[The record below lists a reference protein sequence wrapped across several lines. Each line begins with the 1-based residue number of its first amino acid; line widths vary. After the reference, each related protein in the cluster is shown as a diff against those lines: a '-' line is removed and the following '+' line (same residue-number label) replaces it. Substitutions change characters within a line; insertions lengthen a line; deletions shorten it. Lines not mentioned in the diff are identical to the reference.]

1 MADGRTEEALNNKV
15 TDCVRVGICLIV
27 FFRYMSD
34 CWAELTQIIET
45 MTWINEWPHARTDNK
60 MAEYDE
66 VLMYLACEA
75 FFDCNSSE
83 SNDEYLMTV
92 VDAGLDSD

>member
-1 MADGRTEEALNNKV
+1 
-15 TDCVRVGICLIV
+15 
-27 FFRYMSD
+27 
-34 CWAELTQIIET
+34 
-45 MTWINEWPHARTDNK
+45 

-92 VDAGLDSD
+92 TVVDAGLDSD